1 MGIRITAINQKRI
14 TQSGERF
21 LRRNKVS
28 NMGVES
34 KRTTKSVV

>member
-14 TQSGERF
+14 THTGERF
-21 LRRNKVS
+21 LRNKVS